1 MCIRDSY
8 TPVTDFSNSG
18 DPFVSFTDLSTN
30 IPDTWSW
37 NFDDGGT
44 STLQNPT
51 HNYTDDGVYN
61 VCLTASNAAGSDTY
75 CKNVTIS
82 SFPSPIASF
91 IFSGDPNVT
100 FADLTTNDPY
110 AWDWDFDDGGTS
122 TVQNPVHFFDE
133 NGTYNVCLTATAAG
147 GSDTYCANVIITT
160 LGSAPVT
167 DYTWTLTGLT
177 LFFTDISTNEPSD
190 WLWQFGD
197 GSISGLQNPS
207 HSYAVTGEYNVCLT
221 AINDY
226 GSMDNCKIINVNP
239 VGILTTDAEVISLY
253 PNPVTDHTIV
263 VLPELINDL
272 NEITLYNAVGTQINT
287 DQLFLNK
294 SNTTLQINTKLLPA
308 GTYTIKIA
316 NGSKLYIAQFVKI

>member
-1 MCIRDSY
+1 M
-8 TPVTDFSNSG
+8 
-18 DPFVSFTDLSTN
+18 
-30 IPDTWSW
+30 
-37 NFDDGGT
+37 
-44 STLQNPT
+44 
-51 HNYTDDGVYN
+51 
-61 VCLTASNAAGSDTY
+61 
-75 CKNVTIS
+75 
-82 SFPSPIASF
+82 
-91 IFSGDPNVT
+91 
-100 FADLTTNDPY
+100 
-110 AWDWDFDDGGTS
+110 
-122 TVQNPVHFFDE
+122 
-133 NGTYNVCLTATAAG
+133 
-147 GSDTYCANVIITT
+147 
-160 LGSAPVT
+160 
-167 DYTWTLTGLT
+167 
-177 LFFTDISTNEPSD
+177 
-190 WLWQFGD
+190 WQFGD